1 MNGHSAPH
9 TPPAPPS
16 PPSVGFFDS
25 VRRLGIWRSTDRW
38 AGGVAAGIGR
48 RYGLDPLLVRGLFVV
63 VTLFGGL
70 GLVLYGLAWALLPE
84 ETDGR
89 IHLEEAVR
97 GRFDIAL
104 AGAAAVLVIGLS
116 RPVFWWGAAWWSA
129 PWVLAVVAVV
139 VLVIATKDRDTTTA
153 PPAPG
158 TPPPFAA
165 GPTTAPPPPAP
176 PRPAYDVPEDA
187 MPQTT
192 APATGET
199 SSTEVTVSP
208 TLPMIESATRPLS
221 ADTTTEDV
229 PGPTEP
235 TEPAAPGT
243 TAPGEGSWHGGGAG
257 WHSGAAWHG
266 GSAAGGDG
274 GAGWSGGQAPP
285 PQPPQPPRPPVPGP
299 GSRTTSLV
307 LAISLLGAAGVA
319 LAHQQG
325 VLDANPWLIGGGGV
339 LAVLGAGVL
348 VSGIRGRSQG
358 GIGVVALLVALVMVP
373 AAAAAATLPGFAR
386 FGADATTWAGDPT
399 WVPRTAEEAEGG
411 YSLVAGQLVV
421 DLTELDEDATLPVSV
436 TFGNLTLVVPED
448 ADVTVN
454 AEVTAG
460 EIVGPL
466 DDDWSGPGAPWWG
479 STRSDDSITNGAGI
493 STTLVQEGD
502 GRGPEIVV
510 DAAVTFGQLY
520 IEETS

>member
-1 MNGHSAPH
+1 MNGQSAPH
-9 TPPAPPS
+9 TPPAPQP
-16 PPSVGFFDS
+16 PPSTGFFDS

-89 IHLEEAVR
+89 THLEEAVR

-129 PWVLAVVAVV
+129 PWVLAVVALV
-139 VLVIATKDRDTTTA
+139 VLVVVSKDRDTTTA
-153 PPAPG
+153 PTAPG
-158 TPPPFAA
+158 TPPPFTA
-165 GPTTAPPPPAP
+165 GPATPPPSAAA

-187 MPQTT
+187 MPTSS
-192 APATGET
+192 APTTGET
-199 SSTEVTVSP
+199 SSSTEVIEPP
-208 TLPMIESATRPLS
+208 TLPMSATTG
-221 ADTTTEDV
+221 TTTQDL
-229 PGPTEP
+229 PGPAEP
-235 TEPAAPGT
+235 VEPAEPGA
-243 TAPGEGSWHGGGAG
+243 TAPGEGGWHG
-257 WHSGAAWHG
+257 SGAAWHG
-266 GSAAGGDG
+266 SAAWNGGSG
-274 GAGWSGGQAPP
+274 AGGSGGWNGAGWSGGQTPP
-285 PQPPQPPRPPVPGP
+285 PPPVPPRPPVPGP
-299 GSRTTSLV
+299 GSRMTSLV
-307 LAISLLGAAGVA
+307 LAICLLGAAGVA

-325 VLDANPWLIGGGGV
+325 ALDANPWLIGGGGV
-339 LAVLGAGVL
+339 LTVLGAGVL
-348 VSGIRGRSQG
+348 VSGLRGRSQG
-358 GIGVVALLVALVMVP
+358 GIGVAALLVALVMVP

-386 FGADATTWAGDPT
+386 FGTDATTWAGDPT
-399 WVPRTAEEAEGG
+399 WVPRTAEEAEAG
-411 YSLVAGQLVV
+411 YSLVAGELVV
-421 DLTELDEDATLPVSV
+421 DLTELEEDATLAASV

-454 AEVTAG
+454 AALAAG

-479 STRSDDSITNGAGI
+479 NTRTDDSITNGAGI

-510 DAAVTFGQLY
+510 DATVTFGQLY